1 MMIPPHWNFPEPQSR
16 SFREQKQLH
25 VKAKSDDFRGF
36 DNWSTRF
43 HPKRFEAALCVP
55 KRQTS
60 RDRSEEHTSELQ
72 SRFDLVCRLLLEKKN
87 RHGFGRAEQQLAV

>member
-16 SFREQKQLH
+16 SLREQKQLH

-60 RDRSEEHTSELQ
+60 RDAYQQIKNASTLFASP
-72 SRFDLVCRLLLEKKN
+72 RLP
-87 RHGFGRAEQQLAV
+87 VSD